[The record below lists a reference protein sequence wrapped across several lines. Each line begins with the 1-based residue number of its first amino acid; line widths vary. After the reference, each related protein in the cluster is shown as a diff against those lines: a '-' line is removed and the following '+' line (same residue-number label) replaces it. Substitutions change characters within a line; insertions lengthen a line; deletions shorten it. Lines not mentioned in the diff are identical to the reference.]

1 MSLLAYL
8 KQRRGAVLL
17 LCVCCGLFVLS
28 FRLYALPMDAAV
40 YPGLLC
46 LLVLACACGAD
57 YARLRKRHL
66 HLQAL
71 LARTD
76 QLPDALPRPCG
87 ALEEDYQALATLL
100 CREQRERASVL
111 SARYEDMM
119 DYYTAWAHQI
129 KTPIAAMQLH
139 LQQADSPLSRTLTP
153 EILRVEQYVDM
164 VMAYL
169 RLDADTTDYVI
180 RECDVDA
187 IIQKAVRRFAGEFIA
202 RRLTLRYQ
210 PLGLR
215 AVTDEKW
222 LQFVLE
228 QLLSNALKYTPSG
241 GVTIDQEE
249 PGMLC
254 VRDTGVGIAPEE
266 LPRIFEKGFTGEM
279 GRSDRRASGI
289 GLYLCRRICRGLGHG
304 LSAASRPGEG
314 TVIRID
320 LRQATLSVE

>member
-8 KQRRGAVLL
+8 KQRLGAVLL
-17 LCVCCGLFVLS
+17 LCVCVGLFALS
-28 FRLYALPMDAAV
+28 FRLYALPVGAAV
-40 YPGLLC
+40 YPGILC
-46 LLVLACACGAD
+46 LLVLAAAFGAD

-66 HLQAL
+66 HLQAV

-76 QLPDALPRPCG
+76 QLPDTLPMPRG
-87 ALEEDYQALATLL
+87 TLEADYQALAALL
-100 CREQRERASVL
+100 CREQRERAAAL
-111 SARYEDMM
+111 NARYEDMM

-139 LQQADSPLSRTLTP
+139 LQQTDSPLSRTLAP
-153 EILRVEQYVDM
+153 ELLRIEQYADM

-187 IIQKAVRRFAGEFIA
+187 VIQKAVRRFAGEFIA

-241 GVTIDQEE
+241 GVTIDQE
-249 PGMLC
+249 
-254 VRDTGVGIAPEE
+254 I
-266 LPRIFEKGFTGEM
+266 
-279 GRSDRRASGI
+279 GRA
-289 GLYLCRRICRGLGHG
+289 H
-304 LSAASRPGEG
+304 
-314 TVIRID
+314 V
-320 LRQATLSVE
+320 

>member
-1 MSLLAYL
+1 
-8 KQRRGAVLL
+8 
-17 LCVCCGLFVLS
+17 
-28 FRLYALPMDAAV
+28 
-40 YPGLLC
+40 
-46 LLVLACACGAD
+46 
-57 YARLRKRHL
+57 
-66 HLQAL
+66 
-71 LARTD
+71 
-76 QLPDALPRPCG
+76 
-87 ALEEDYQALATLL
+87 
-100 CREQRERASVL
+100 
-111 SARYEDMM
+111 
-119 DYYTAWAHQI
+119 
-129 KTPIAAMQLH
+129 
-139 LQQADSPLSRTLTP
+139 
-153 EILRVEQYVDM
+153 M

-202 RRLTLRYQ
+202 RRLTLHYQ

-249 PGMLC
+249 PGVLC

>member
-8 KQRRGAVLL
+8 KQRLGAVLL
-17 LCVCCGLFVLS
+17 LCVCVGLFALS
-28 FRLYALPMDAAV
+28 FRLYALPVGAAV
-40 YPGLLC
+40 YPGILC
-46 LLVLACACGAD
+46 LLVLAAAFGAD

-66 HLQAL
+66 HLQAM

-76 QLPDALPRPCG
+76 QLPDTLPMPRG
-87 ALEEDYQALATLL
+87 TLEADYQTLVALL
-100 CREQRERASVL
+100 CREQRERAAAL
-111 SARYEDMM
+111 NARYEDMM

-139 LQQADSPLSRTLTP
+139 LQQTDSPLSRTLAP
-153 EILRVEQYVDM
+153 ELLRIEQYADM

-187 IIQKAVRRFAGEFIA
+187 VIQRAVRRFAGEFIA

-249 PGMLC
+249 PGVLC
-254 VRDTGVGIAPEE
+254 VRDTGVGIAPEDV
-266 LPRIFEKGFTGEM
+266 PRIFEKGFTGEM

-304 LSAASRPGEG
+304 LSAASKPGEG